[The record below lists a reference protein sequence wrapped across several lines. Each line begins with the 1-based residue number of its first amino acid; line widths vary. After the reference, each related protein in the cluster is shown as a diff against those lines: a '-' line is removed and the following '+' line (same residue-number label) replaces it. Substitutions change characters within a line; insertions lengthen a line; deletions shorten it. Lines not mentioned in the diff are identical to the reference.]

1 MCRIERS
8 SPGTIIAA
16 TLSMRAL
23 VADDDPVTR
32 AILTKTLRQWGMDV
46 TVACDG
52 ADAWEALTSG
62 PAPQMAILDWMMP
75 GIDGVELCHRIRQEP
90 ALAGIYVILLTGRGS
105 RSDLVVGLDS
115 GADDYMVKPID
126 TEELRARVQVGIRV
140 ANLQGRLESRLIELE
155 SARDHLAKLVSTDT
169 LTDLNSR
176 RWWFELAATEFSRSR
191 RYDRVFSLMVID
203 LDFFKRVN
211 DTYGHDVGD
220 KVLRRFAEILRFEC
234 RQSDIIGRLGG
245 EEFALLATE
254 TPLAAAE
261 TVATRIR
268 EACRRLVVSTPLGD
282 VTCSCSIGISEL
294 RPEDENID
302 GMLRR
307 ADAALYDAK
316 RSGRDRWKTHDHAEA
331 C

>member
-1 MCRIERS
+1 
-8 SPGTIIAA
+8 
-16 TLSMRAL
+16 
-23 VADDDPVTR
+23 
-32 AILTKTLRQWGMDV
+32 
-46 TVACDG
+46 
-52 ADAWEALTSG
+52 
-62 PAPQMAILDWMMP
+62 
-75 GIDGVELCHRIRQEP
+75 
-90 ALAGIYVILLTGRGS
+90 
-105 RSDLVVGLDS
+105 
-115 GADDYMVKPID
+115 
-126 TEELRARVQVGIRV
+126 
-140 ANLQGRLESRLIELE
+140 
-155 SARDHLAKLVSTDT
+155 
-169 LTDLNSR
+169 
-176 RWWFELAATEFSRSR
+176 
-191 RYDRVFSLMVID
+191 MVID

-254 TPLAAAE
+254 TPLAATE

-268 EACRRLVVSTPLGD
+268 EACRRLSVSTPLGD

-294 RPEDENID
+294 RPEDSDID
-302 GMLRR
+302 SVLRR